1 MISKKE
7 LLLGI
12 IRLQDLYDE
21 LDIRLEKL
29 EKELKNDNN

>member
-29 EKELKNDNN
+29 EKELKK

>member
-7 LLLGI
+7 LLVGI

-29 EKELKNDNN
+29 EKELKK